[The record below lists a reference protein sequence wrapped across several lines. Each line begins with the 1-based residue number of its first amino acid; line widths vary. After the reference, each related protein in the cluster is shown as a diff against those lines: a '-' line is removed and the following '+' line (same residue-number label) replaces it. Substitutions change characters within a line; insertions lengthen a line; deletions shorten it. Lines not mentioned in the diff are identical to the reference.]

1 MILPLVLVIGGM
13 SVWKTNRRYREAA
26 AVLELS

>member
-13 SVWKTNRRYREAA
+13 SAPAPLVVPALKRHPHR
-26 AVLELS
+26 SK